1 AFVPAKGQKIYM
13 NGYEIIVT
21 SGDASAGEGLLYYP
35 FVRQRIPVSWSGISI
50 VEGEKGKDY
59 GCITEGEV
67 KAQGS
72 NGTVV
77 TNDLERQIT
86 ALLSSGPGSYSG
98 KFGEALEAMKT
109 KAQELLDKIAR
120 GEKPGKEDYQ
130 EYNNICKA
138 IKSGIESIKNTT
150 QTPNTDPRFLAKI
163 APILNDLDSYKDK
176 LLAEADCEGLGY
188 HSELREE
195 VFYAST
201 KNQLYTEALVSICKL
216 GESASLAGNILNR
229 IEDLAVETAAAKS
242 SIKCGCDGLM
252 DYLTGDG
259 NCQSVIYN
267 LELLKRDISK
277 NKVSHKLNNPTGGT
291 GQVKVGEVC
300 IDNLQIRFYGDNPEI
315 NPLSKQKTQ
324 EGIDFSATNSGNIV
338 LNVNVLDKAEKDKKI
353 EAVWGY
359 LGDGDKTQEDHQ
371 ATFPVT
377 GTQLHETFP
386 DTPQDRCDEV
396 AALLN
401 KYSDKFEI
409 NTPLRMAHFLG
420 QVGHETGEFKG
431 NSFKEGTCYSETG
444 KWSIWFNQTW
454 KEAPYDRASCSDV
467 NVGHEKNNWNTLSDV
482 PKKYRCGAGEISAKE
497 AGKNLFCYVYRCEG
511 GNGGEASCDG
521 YTYRGHGFLH
531 LTWKKQ
537 YKEFDDWLYAQ
548 GMGRDYKKV
557 VSDPDEAFDDMEI
570 SCLSGMWYWK
580 LNDGNKASDEAIPSN
595 ENFDE
600 KFKLVSKVVN
610 TKAENNENRK
620 RIFTNAYN
628 VLKK

>member
-1 AFVPAKGQKIYM
+1 RVYNLSWDPQVGAQTYEVAYKLTTASVWTTAIAYTGTFSVVKPVEGKYEFKVRSNCSLARQSEWSEIYSEPVSVAVKSNSKPAASASNTSPPQTNSSNNSSNNSNGAGNVEDPLDIIVSSQDISPAAIAQKRDELDKLETPSESRCGGSMHSTVDCNITPKVYSGTVAFVPAKGQKIYM

-86 ALLSSGPGSYSG
+86 SLLSSGPGSYSG
-98 KFGEALEAMKT
+98 KFGEALEAMKA

-150 QTPNTDPRFLAKI
+150 QTQNTDPKFLAKI

-188 HSELREE
+188 HSALREA
-195 VFYAST
+195 VFYASI
-201 KNQLYTEALVSICKL
+201 KSQLYPEALVSICKL
-216 GESASLAGNILNR
+216 GESSSLAGNILNR

-277 NKVSHKLNNPTGGT
+277 NKVSHKLNNPAGGT
-291 GQVKVGEVC
+291 GQVKIGEIC
-300 IDNLQIRFYGDNPEI
+300 IDNLQIKFYGDNPEI
-315 NPLSKQKTQ
+315 NPLSKQKTR
-324 EGIDFSATNSGNIV
+324 EGIDFSAANSSNIV

-353 EAVWGY
+353 EAVW
-359 LGDGDKTQEDHQ
+359 
-371 ATFPVT
+371 
-377 GTQLHETFP
+377 
-386 DTPQDRCDEV
+386 
-396 AALLN
+396 
-401 KYSDKFEI
+401 
-409 NTPLRMAHFLG
+409 
-420 QVGHETGEFKG
+420 
-431 NSFKEGTCYSETG
+431 
-444 KWSIWFNQTW
+444 
-454 KEAPYDRASCSDV
+454 
-467 NVGHEKNNWNTLSDV
+467 
-482 PKKYRCGAGEISAKE
+482 
-497 AGKNLFCYVYRCEG
+497 
-511 GNGGEASCDG
+511 
-521 YTYRGHGFLH
+521 
-531 LTWKKQ
+531 
-537 YKEFDDWLYAQ
+537 
-548 GMGRDYKKV
+548 
-557 VSDPDEAFDDMEI
+557 
-570 SCLSGMWYWK
+570 
-580 LNDGNKASDEAIPSN
+580 
-595 ENFDE
+595 
-600 KFKLVSKVVN
+600 
-610 TKAENNENRK
+610 
-620 RIFTNAYN
+620 
-628 VLKK
+628 